1 VGLRALWW
9 GSYAG
14 AAAAGRRPAALVVK
28 SSLVAIFYWL
38 RLILIEPD
46 PAESAEFDRGRT
58 SRRFPRR

>member
-1 VGLRALWW
+1 VSWGYERCLWW

-14 AAAAGRRPAALVVK
+14 LLLLAGG
-28 SSLVAIFYWL
+28 SGGEIQSVAIFYWL